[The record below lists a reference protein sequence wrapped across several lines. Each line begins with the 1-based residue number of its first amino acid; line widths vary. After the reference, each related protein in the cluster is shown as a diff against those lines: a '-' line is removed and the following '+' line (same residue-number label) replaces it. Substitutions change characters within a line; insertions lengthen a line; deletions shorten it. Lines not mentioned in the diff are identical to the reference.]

1 MEIEN
6 IFKDINFKINPNID
20 YRKSYN
26 YRLIKGFLKFFN
38 KDKEYDFSNL
48 LLSQA
53 NEDLDL
59 KKALLM
65 IESMST
71 YAIGYVINRIC
82 KNLSSNQLFLN
93 IGVWKG
99 FSLVSAMINTKCE
112 VIGIDNFSQF
122 DGPRTIFIENF
133 NKYKKDNH
141 YFYEQDYLIFF
152 KNFEKNSK
160 FIDFYFYDGEHSYEN
175 QYKNL
180 EIADQF
186 LKEGSIILIDDINFN
201 EVYQGTMDFI
211 SKSNSKYKI
220 LKEIKTANN
229 HCHPSYWNGIIILE
243 KN

>member
-1 MEIEN
+1 MEINN
-6 IFKDINFKINPNID
+6 IFNEIKFKINPEDN

-26 YRLIKGFLKFFN
+26 YRFFKSIFKLINREKNF
-38 KDKEYDFSNL
+38 DFSNCIINKN
-48 LLSQA
+48 
-53 NEDLDL
+53 NEDLEL
-59 KKALLM
+59 KKALLK

-71 YAIGYVINRIC
+71 YAIGHIINRIC
-82 KNLSSNQLFLN
+82 KNLSKDQLYLN

-99 FSLVSAMINTKCE
+99 FSLVSGMINTTCE

-122 DGPRTIFIENF
+122 EGPKDFFIDNF
-133 NKYKKDNH
+133 IKYKKQNH
-141 YFYEQDYLIFF
+141 SFYEEDYIIFF
-152 KNFEKNSK
+152 KKFEKKSK

-186 LKEGSIILIDDINFN
+186 LKKNSIILIDDINFDD
-201 EVYQGTMDFI
+201 VYNGTLDFI
-211 SKSNSKYKI
+211 NKTKSKYEI

-229 HCHPSYWNGIIILE
+229 NCHPSYWNGILILR